1 MSNIN
6 VGQIFFEIGADTKKL
21 NQASKE
27 IKTFSQ
33 AARKNLQNSNRAFNR
48 LNTSITKNTQAM
60 RKLTNAFKSNKIS
73 KEIDRTT
80 KSTKKLNKNLENT
93 KKSLTNLG
101 KAFLGLFALQ
111 KLKQFTLF
119 VDEFEVLN
127 NRIRFITRDTN
138 NYVEAQQR
146 LINATVA
153 TGTGLKANV
162 LLYQN
167 LTRASSQLGATQ
179 EDILKVTEAVT
190 QLGVIGGSTPQ
201 DIKFALR
208 QLAQGFSGVI
218 LRAEEFH
225 SVNENTPEI
234 ISRIARGLNVTKG
247 QLTNMVL
254 TGKVLSKDVF
264 AALLKQTEQIKED
277 FQTIPV
283 GFRRG
288 IESLTTAIGEYFAV
302 ISENSEV
309 LGNFGAGLAFIA
321 QRITGYTATIKDNR
335 TEVEKLTDKIA
346 ALKEE
351 KKELDQAMKTAVPD
365 FMASITGLKTEKDIT
380 KDQKAINDEII
391 RLQKEL
397 NAELAKEREAERRK
411 KQEDLKREQQILF
424 NTLDKSAEIIR
435 EAEEESQRNA
445 RLNALKGLDIVKD
458 SYEAQLEEQ
467 IKFLEKQAKNMELG
481 EATREAILKKSIE
494 KEKELRESQDK
505 ITLTQK
511 TQLAKGI
518 VDIAKGQTEQLVGVS
533 KEAFELNKAFTIA
546 SILLDTPRAVSSS
559 YAKGSEIGG
568 HPLGVIYAALAAAQ
582 QGVQLGVARGATFSG
597 KAGGGMVNAEQTFRV
612 NERGPEMLSIG
623 NKDFLMMGNQSGNIT
638 PANKINPATGSKGV
652 VVNVYNAPGT
662 EARTESS
669 TDAEGNQQLDIIIKQ
684 VDQAQANGI
693 RRGDN
698 AVSRALSD
706 VYALNRGARARI

>member
-33 AARKNLQNSNRAFNR
+33 AARKNLQNSNKAFNR
-48 LNTSITKNTQAM
+48 LNTAITKNTQAM
-60 RKLTNAFKSNKIS
+60 KKLSNAFKSNKVQ
-73 KEIDRTT
+73 KGIDRTT
-80 KSTKKLNKNLENT
+80 NSTKKLNKTLQAT
-93 KKSLTNLG
+93 QSLVTGLG
-101 KAFLGLFALQ
+101 SAFLGLFAIQ

-119 VDEFEVLN
+119 VDEFQVLN
-127 NRIRFITRDTN
+127 NRIKFITRETN

-146 LINATVA
+146 LIDATVK

-167 LTRASSQLGATQ
+167 LTRASAELGATQ

-208 QLAQGFSGVI
+208 QLAQGFSSAV
-218 LRAEEFH
+218 LRAEEFN

-234 ISRIARGLNVTKG
+234 ISRIARGLNVTTG
-247 QLTNMVL
+247 QLRNMVL
-254 TGKVLSKDVF
+254 EGEVLSKDVF
-264 AALLKQTEQIKED
+264 AALLKQTEEIKKD
-277 FQTIPV
+277 FETIPV

-288 IESLTTAIGEYFAV
+288 VESLSTAIGEFFGV
-302 ISENSEV
+302 LSENNKV
-309 LGNFGAGLAFIA
+309 LTNFGQALDFVA

-335 TEVEKLTDKIA
+335 TEVEKLTDKISD
-346 ALKEE
+346 LKEQ
-351 KKELDQAMKTAVPD
+351 KKELDEAMKTAVPD
-365 FMASITGLKTEKDIT
+365 FMKFTGLRTEEDIT
-380 KDQKAINDEII
+380 KEQKEINDEII
-391 RLQKEL
+391 RLEKQK
-397 NAELAKEREAERRK
+397 NQALAKEREAARK
-411 KQEDLKREQQILF
+411 QLQEDKKREQQILF
-424 NTLDKSAEIIR
+424 NTLDRSAEIIR
-435 EAEEESQRNA
+435 QAEEESQRNA
-445 RLNALKGLDIVKD
+445 RINALKGLDIVKD
-458 SYEAQLEEQ
+458 SYEAQLAEQ
-467 IKFLEKQAKNMELG
+467 IKFLEKQAENTELG
-481 EATREAILKKSIE
+481 EATRLAILEKARE

-505 ITLTQK
+505 TTLIQK

-546 SILLDTPRAVSSS
+546 SILLDTPRAVSAAF
-559 YAKGSEIGG
+559 AKGTQVGG
-568 HPLGVIYAALAAAQ
+568 PILGAVYGAVAAAQ

-638 PANKINPATGSKGV
+638 PANKISPSTSSKGV

-662 EARTESS
+662 EARTEST

-698 AVSRALSD
+698 AVSRALSE